1 MKKYYKVQ
9 LALLAALALVTVTL
23 CVNYINKPEPIEEEA
38 RNVSTQVV
46 RAEDIIENRPEPITK
61 INTYGGIT
69 YDFENIN
76 RIQAK

>member
-1 MKKYYKVQ
+1 MKKYYKM
-9 LALLAALALVTVTL
+9 LPALLVAFALVTVTL
-23 CVNYINKPEPIEEEA
+23 CVNYINKPDQPIEEA

-46 RAEDIIENRPEPITK
+46 RAEDIVETRPEPITK

-76 RIQAK
+76 PIKAN